1 MDAAISLHFI
11 LAFRYCFFYN
21 KTEKEKGGII
31 MVYSEIRRQAR
42 ENLRGHWGQAI
53 LAAII
58 AGFLGGGITSAGSSA
73 GGSAGSSSSVADLE
87 AFQSLPPEVIQ
98 ITTTILGVVGLL
110 VLVGFIIGGT
120 IQLGYSVYLLKQY
133 HRQET
138 SISDLFSQF
147 FRFGTGFAQQFLVG
161 LYTTLWTLLF
171 IVPGIIK
178 SFSYAMTPFILADDP
193 NLTANQAI
201 TRSRELMDGHKW
213 QLFVL
218 SLTFIGWEILGALCF
233 GIGLLWVTPYKNA
246 AYAAFYRQIAGYPKY
261 TVE

>member
-1 MDAAISLHFI
+1 MIS
-11 LAFRYCFFYN
+11 
-21 KTEKEKGGII
+21 EKEKGGIL

-42 ENLRGHWGQAI
+42 DNLRGHWGQAVI
-53 LAAII
+53 VAMV
-58 AGFLGGGITSAGSSA
+58 AGLLGGGITSASSSA
-73 GGSAGSSSSVADLE
+73 GGSAGSSSGTLDLE
-87 AFQSLPPEVIQ
+87 AFQSLPPEVMHAA
-98 ITTTILGVVGLL
+98 TTILGVVGILA
-110 VLVGFIIGGT
+110 LVGFIIGGT
-120 IQLGYSVYLLKQY
+120 VQLGYSVYLLKQY

-138 SISDLFSQF
+138 SIGDLFSQF
-147 FRFGTGFAQQFLVG
+147 FRFGTGFAQKCFVN
-161 LYTTLWTLLF
+161 LYTILWTLLF
-171 IVPGIIK
+171 VIPGIVK
-178 SFSYAMTPFILADDP
+178 GFSYAMTPFILADNP

-213 QLFVL
+213 ELFVL

>member
-1 MDAAISLHFI
+1 M
-11 LAFRYCFFYN
+11 
-21 KTEKEKGGII
+21 KKEKGGII

-53 LAAII
+53 GAAFI
-58 AGFLGGGITSAGSSA
+58 AGLLGGSITSSGGSASSSA
-73 GGSAGSSSSVADLE
+73 GGSSGAAELE
-87 AFQSLPPEVIQ
+87 AFQVLPPEIMQ
-98 ITTTILGVVGLL
+98 IATTILGVVGLL

-138 SISDLFSQF
+138 CIGDLFSQF

-161 LYTTLWTLLF
+161 LYTFLWALLF
-171 IVPGIIK
+171 IIPGMVK
-178 SFSYAMTPFILADDP
+178 VFSYAMTPFILADDP

-201 TRSRELMDGHKW
+201 TRSRHLMNGHKW
-213 QLFVL
+213 ELFVL
-218 SLTFIGWEILGALCF
+218 SLTFIGWEILGALTL
-233 GIGLLWVTPYKNA
+233 GIGMLWVTPYKNA

>member
-1 MDAAISLHFI
+1 
-11 LAFRYCFFYN
+11 
-21 KTEKEKGGII
+21 

-42 ENLRGHWGQAI
+42 ENLRGHWGQAVG
-53 LAAII
+53 AAFI
-58 AGFLGGGITSAGSSA
+58 AGLLGGSITSSGGSA
-73 GGSAGSSSSVADLE
+73 GGSAGSSSGAFDLE
-87 AFQSLPPEVIQ
+87 AFQALPPEVIH

-133 HRQET
+133 HHQET
-138 SISDLFSQF
+138 KISDLFSQF

-161 LYTTLWTLLF
+161 LYTFLWSLLF
-171 IVPGIIK
+171 IIPGIIK

-201 TRSRELMDGHKW
+201 TRSRELMNGHKW
-213 QLFVL
+213 ELFIL
-218 SLTFIGWEILGALCF
+218 TLTFIGWDILGALTC
-233 GIGLLWVTPYKNA
+233 GIGLLWVAPYKNA

>member
-1 MDAAISLHFI
+1 MEASDH
-11 LAFRYCFFYN
+11 
-21 KTEKEKGGII
+21 
-31 MVYSEIRRQAR
+31 RRIAR
-42 ENLRGHWGQAI
+42 ENLAGNWWLSVAVAFVAGLFGAT
-53 LAAII
+53 I
-58 AGFLGGGITSAGSSA
+58 ATGGASFNLNIDEELLYEMPPIVLTYLKIVGSVGGILGL
-73 GGSAGSSSSVADLE
+73 VQ
-87 AFQSLPPEVIQ
+87 F
-98 ITTTILGVVGLL
+98 IL
-110 VLVGFIIGGT
+110 GGT

-138 SISDLFSQF
+138 SIGDLFSQF
-147 FRFGTGFAQQFLVG
+147 FRFGTGFAQQFLVN
-161 LYTTLWTLLF
+161 LYTFLWTLLF

-178 SFSYAMTPFILADDP
+178 IFSYAMTPFILADDP

-213 QLFVL
+213 ELFVL
-218 SLTFIGWEILGALCF
+218 NLTFIGWEILGALCF

>member
-1 MDAAISLHFI
+1 
-11 LAFRYCFFYN
+11 
-21 KTEKEKGGII
+21 

-42 ENLRGHWGQAI
+42 DNLRGHWGQAI
-53 LAAII
+53 LAAIV

-73 GGSAGSSSSVADLE
+73 GGSAGSSSSVLDLE
-87 AFQSLPPEVIQ
+87 AFHSLPPEVINF
-98 ITTTILGVVGLL
+98 TTTLLGVVGLL
-110 VLVGFIIGGT
+110 VLIGFIIGGT

-138 SISDLFSQF
+138 SIGDLFSQF

-161 LYTTLWTLLF
+161 LYTFLWTLLF

-178 SFSYAMTPFILADDP
+178 SFSYSMTPFILADDP

>member
-1 MDAAISLHFI
+1 
-11 LAFRYCFFYN
+11 
-21 KTEKEKGGII
+21 

-42 ENLRGHWGQAI
+42 DNLRGHWGQAVI
-53 LAAII
+53 AAMV
-58 AGFLGGGITSAGSSA
+58 AGLLGGGITSAGGSA
-73 GGSAGSSSSVADLE
+73 GGSAGSSSSTLDLE
-87 AFQSLPPEVIQ
+87 AFQTLPPEVMHVV
-98 ITTTILGVVGLL
+98 TSILGVVGILM
-110 VLVGFIIGGT
+110 LVGFIIGGT
-120 IQLGYSVYLLKQY
+120 VQLGYCVYLLKQY

-138 SISDLFSQF
+138 TIGDLFSQF

-161 LYTTLWTLLF
+161 LYTFLWTLLF
-171 IVPGIIK
+171 VIPGIVK
-178 SFSYAMTPFILADDP
+178 GFSYAMTPFILADNP

-213 QLFVL
+213 ELFVL

>member
-1 MDAAISLHFI
+1 
-11 LAFRYCFFYN
+11 
-21 KTEKEKGGII
+21 

-53 LAAII
+53 GAAIV
-58 AGFLGGGITSAGSSA
+58 AGILGGSITSASSSA
-73 GGSAGSSSSVADLE
+73 GGSAGGSTSALDLE
-87 AFQSLPPEVIQ
+87 AFQGLPPEVIH
-98 ITTTILGVVGLL
+98 IAATILGIVGLL
-110 VLVGFIIGGT
+110 ALVTFIIGGT

-138 SISDLFSQF
+138 SIGDLFSQF
-147 FRFGTGFAQQFLVG
+147 FRFGTGFAQQFLVN
-161 LYTTLWTLLF
+161 LYTFLWTLLF

-178 SFSYAMTPFILADDP
+178 IFSYAMTPFILADDP

-213 QLFVL
+213 ELFVL
-218 SLTFIGWEILGALCF
+218 NLTFIGWEILGALCF

>member
-1 MDAAISLHFI
+1 
-11 LAFRYCFFYN
+11 
-21 KTEKEKGGII
+21 

-42 ENLRGHWGQAI
+42 DNLRGHWGQAVI
-53 LAAII
+53 VAMV
-58 AGFLGGGITSAGSSA
+58 AGLLGGGITSASSSA
-73 GGSAGSSSSVADLE
+73 GGSAGGSSSAADLE
-87 AFQSLPPEVIQ
+87 AFQALPPEIIHIV
-98 ITTTILGVVGLL
+98 TTILGVVGILL
-110 VLVGFIIGGT
+110 LVGFIIGGT
-120 IQLGYSVYLLKQY
+120 VQLGYSVYLLKQY

-147 FRFGTGFAQQFLVG
+147 FRFGTGFAQKFFVN
-161 LYTTLWTLLF
+161 LYTVLWTVLLV
-171 IVPGIIK
+171 IPGIVK
-178 SFSYAMTPFILADDP
+178 SFSYAMTPFILADNP

-213 QLFVL
+213 ELFVL